1 MQVGD
6 LVVQLGWEADGA
18 GLVTKAWNAGPF
30 TSAGSK
36 DQNYATVLWPGG
48 ECDMNWDQLKV
59 INESR

>member
-1 MQVGD
+1 MKVGD

-18 GLVTKAWNAGPF
+18 GIVTKIWTGIGYAGE
-30 TSAGSK
+30 
-36 DQNYATVLWPGG
+36 QNWAAVLWPGG